1 MPQDAFTLRLSAR
14 ELNDALRGGKINK
27 INQPLPEEIS
37 FLIYTGTRTV
47 KLVLNVNASDCGV
60 YFYEAEQE
68 NPLVAPNF
76 CMLLRKHLQN
86 AEILEISTVGFER
99 IVALRLKCVSD
110 FSVAERILYAE
121 IMGKYSNLIL
131 TENGVILGALKT
143 TSLDDNCKRTIFG
156 GVKYVQIGRAH
167 V

>member
-76 CMLLRKHLQN
+76 CIHLRKHQQKTQN
-86 AEILEISTVGFER
+86 
-99 IVALRLKCVSD
+99 K
-110 FSVAERILYAE
+110 
-121 IMGKYSNLIL
+121 
-131 TENGVILGALKT
+131 
-143 TSLDDNCKRTIFG
+143 
-156 GVKYVQIGRAH
+156 
-167 V
+167 